1 MSEPHESRS
10 IRYRVLPLLS
20 KRNNSQSHKTAT
32 HTEKNS
38 LFPSFYSKKRAY
50 LNEKPYLCN
59 KLKRRTIGMGKIKEL
74 WNYIKRHK
82 YAVTIGL
89 FLLVI
94 CITDENN
101 VIKRLQHRRQIHE
114 LKREIAVYED
124 IRDKSVKGLQELAND
139 SNNLERIARE
149 RYGMHLPNEEV
160 FIIK

>member
-1 MSEPHESRS
+1 MS
-10 IRYRVLPLLS
+10 
-20 KRNNSQSHKTAT
+20 
-32 HTEKNS
+32 
-38 LFPSFYSKKRAY
+38 
-50 LNEKPYLCN
+50 
-59 KLKRRTIGMGKIKEL
+59 KIKEI
-74 WNYIKRHK
+74 WKYIRQHK

>member
-1 MSEPHESRS
+1 
-10 IRYRVLPLLS
+10 
-20 KRNNSQSHKTAT
+20 
-32 HTEKNS
+32 
-38 LFPSFYSKKRAY
+38 
-50 LNEKPYLCN
+50 
-59 KLKRRTIGMGKIKEL
+59 MGKIKEL

-114 LKREIAVYED
+114 LKREIAVYEE